1 MKYTDQELKEIQINI
16 GLNSIP
22 LDDEEREILED
33 MAKGLY
39 IPVENQEEEKEKL
52 KQAVINTTQK
62 RKAISIKPLE
72 NDIFKIKVL
81 ALEK

>member
-16 GLNSIP
+16 GLNTTP
-22 LDDEEREILED
+22 LDNEEKEILED

-39 IPVENQEEEKEKL
+39 IPVNNQEEEREKL
-52 KQAVINTTQK
+52 NKAVINTTQK

-72 NDIFKIKVL
+72 NDILKIKSL